1 MHQKPNLPWAIFCAT
16 AKVSSLSLKRLVR
29 LRHDPVLLSG
39 CTLMQRSD
47 APHSDNKRPFK
58 VTAHPF
64 FCIIKWHAQLFSP
77 EPGAE
82 AWPPP
87 PAPSPSASSALEP
100 AGLQE
105 LPPREESR
113 PPFSQAGP
121 RAPGLPLST
130 PFTSQSCH
138 AGRGIA
144 GGSDSFSSASPTPPF
159 MLDRVKA
166 PGCCRQRGR
175 KIK

>member
-16 AKVSSLSLKRLVR
+16 AKMSSLSLERLVQ
-29 LRHDPVLLSG
+29 LRHDPCCYQDAHWCSAQTLLPQTTKGRLKSP
-39 CTLMQRSD
+39 LI
-47 APHSDNKRPFK
+47 P
-58 VTAHPF
+58 
-64 FCIIKWHAQLFSP
+64 FSP
-77 EPGAE
+77 SLNDTRSCFLLNRAE

-121 RAPGLPLST
+121 RAPGLPLSA

-138 AGRGIA
+138 AGRGRA

-166 PGCCRQRGR
+166 PGCCWQRGR